1 MAEKRISCGRF
12 SKPFGL
18 KGEIKFIPR
27 LSVHL
32 KPSDLAEVIAAPPGS
47 PEEGFS
53 VDIESAIDRGKYWL
67 LGLAGFSSPEAVS
80 RLTNMELT
88 MDRSQMPAL
97 PEGVYLEEDLIGLA
111 VVETDGRE
119 LGAITSVIRTGAN
132 DVWEVALKEGGELLL
147 PAVEDVILSV
157 DIADKKIVVKLIEG
171 LMESCG

>member
-1 MAEKRISCGRF
+1 VVVRRISCGRF

-27 LSVHL
+27 PSVYL
-32 KPSDLAEVIAAPPGS
+32 KPSDLGSAIAAPPGN
-47 PEEGFS
+47 PEEGFP

-67 LGLAGFSSPEAVS
+67 LSLAGFSAPEAVS
-80 RLTNMELT
+80 RLTNMELV
-88 MDRSQMPAL
+88 MDRSQMPPM

-111 VVETDGRE
+111 VVEADGRE

-132 DVWEVALKEGGELLL
+132 DVWEVALKGGGELLL
-147 PAVEDVILSV
+147 PVVEEVILSV
-157 DIADKKIVVKLIEG
+157 DIENRKVVVKLIEG